1 VPTLQFRL
9 VSHPLSK
16 KYVNSYG
23 DIWWDLFTQVS
34 LFCPCF
40 FSNLT
45 LENPQSCSCISLYTS
60 CFGKAQRGLVQI
72 QKQTE
77 T

>member
-1 VPTLQFRL
+1 MGI
-9 VSHPLSK
+9 
-16 KYVNSYG
+16 YG
-23 DIWWDLFTQVS
+23 EICLPKFH
-34 LFCPCF
+34 FFAPAF
-40 FSNLT
+40 FSNLS